1 MRFLI
6 TGLGGF
12 AGRHLA
18 ALLLDGGDE
27 VYGTVHRAAD
37 QSGLGE
43 LAGHSSP
50 LRDENVH
57 VADVADA
64 QTVAEIVAAV
74 RPDGIFH
81 LAGMTFVPDAHIDPT
96 AVFRTNALGTINVL
110 AAVRRHQPRCRVLV
124 VGSADAYGLVG
135 AEDLPVREEC
145 PFRPLNPY
153 GASKASADLIAYQWA
168 RGYDLDVVRMRPFN
182 HTGPGQ
188 RASFV
193 CADFA
198 SQLVEIERRR
208 RPPRITVGNLDAVR
222 DFSDVRDVVAA
233 YAVAWRA
240 AEPGDAYNVCSGLGR
255 SVREMLATLI
265 ELIGLDVRIEVDPK
279 RLRRTDV
286 PAIVGSAE
294 KLRRE
299 TGWCPRIEWRRT
311 LADLLT
317 DRRRRAGA

>member
-18 ALLLDGGDE
+18 ALLLEGGDE
-27 VYGTVHRAAD
+27 VHGTVHHAAD
-37 QSGLGE
+37 RSALAE
-43 LAGHSSP
+43 LAARFP
-50 LRDENVH
+50 ALRDENVH
-57 VADVADA
+57 VADVGDA
-64 QTVAEIVAAV
+64 PAVAEVVAAV

-81 LAGMTFVPDAHIDPT
+81 LASMTFVPDAHVDPT
-96 AVFRTNALGTINVL
+96 AAFRTNALGTVNVL

-153 GASKASADLIAYQWA
+153 GASKAAADLIAYQWA

-198 SQLVEIERRR
+198 SQLVEIERGR
-208 RPPRITVGNLDAVR
+208 RPPRMTVGNLDAVR

-233 YAVAWRA
+233 YAAAWRK
-240 AEPGDAYNVCSGLGR
+240 AEPGEAYNVCSGVGR
-255 SVREMLATLI
+255 SVREMLAALI
-265 ELIGLDVRIEVDPK
+265 ELIGLDVGIDVDPN

-286 PAIVGSAE
+286 PVIVGSAE

-299 TGWCPRIEWRRT
+299 TGWRPRIEWRQT
-311 LADLLT
+311 LADLLA
-317 DRRRRAGA
+317 DRRRAGT